1 MLIELRGLQFV
12 NKGAELMLRAILQ
25 KLPECGAEYKLA
37 MRHSEK
43 SPKDKVDA
51 IGALRK
57 ITLQKNILNL
67 NFVTYF
73 VPKFIRNFIMNKFDV
88 VFEADIDIVL
98 DGSGFAYG
106 DQWSSMAI
114 QQLCLEINRLN
125 KHGKKYIFLPQALG
139 PFSRDKDREA
149 LAKSL
154 PKAELIIAR
163 ERESVKNL
171 EATLANTQNVHHF
184 PDFTNIVKGNL
195 PDYYTNG
202 NRKFLIIPNNK
213 MLSSKNNNTEWS
225 DRYVDILVASGKFA
239 ISEGYEVAILNHEGV
254 KDDNICKQIQAALDK
269 DIEIIRESDPL
280 KVKGIIGASRA
291 LICSRFH
298 GCVSALSQG
307 VPVIGTSWS
316 FKYEQLYAEY
326 GQKHR
331 LVGSDISEGNLATLV
346 SEALAEGQ
354 MELSEEALEYKE
366 QSMQM
371 WELVFTAI
379 KNADSSV
386 K

>member
-43 SPKDKVDA
+43 SPKDKVDT

-67 NFVTYF
+67 NFATYLM
-73 VPKFIRNFIMNKFDV
+73 PKFIRNFIMKKFGV

-139 PFSRDKDREA
+139 PFSRDKDKEV

-154 PKAELIIAR
+154 PKAELIFAR

-239 ISEGYEVAILNHEGV
+239 ISEGYEVVILNHEGV
-254 KDDNICKQIQAALDK
+254 KDDNICKQIQAALDQ

-331 LVGSDISEGNLATLV
+331 LVGSGISEEKLATLV
-346 SEALAEGQ
+346 LEALAEGQ

-379 KNADSSV
+379 KNAN
-386 K
+386 

>member
-1 MLIELRGLQFV
+1 MIIELRGLQFV

-57 ITLQKNILNL
+57 VTLQKNILNL
-67 NFVTYF
+67 NFVTYIM
-73 VPKFIRNFIMNKFDV
+73 PKFIRNFIMKKFGV

-139 PFSRDKDREA
+139 PFSRDKDKEV
-149 LAKSL
+149 LANSL
-154 PKAELIIAR
+154 PRAELIFAR
-163 ERESVKNL
+163 EKESVKNL
-171 EATLANTQNVHHF
+171 EAILASTQNVHHF

-195 PDYYTNG
+195 PNYYSNG

-213 MLSSKNNNTEWS
+213 MLSSKNNNSEWS
-225 DRYVDILVASGKFA
+225 DRYVNILVASGKHA
-239 ISEGYEVAILNHEGV
+239 LSKGYEVTILNHEGI
-254 KDDNICKQIQAALDK
+254 KDDNICKQIQAALDQ

-316 FKYEQLYAEY
+316 FKYEQLYSEY
-326 GQKHR
+326 GQRHR
-331 LVGSDISEGNLATLV
+331 LVGSDISENKLANLV
-346 SEALAEGQ
+346 EEALDEGQ
-354 MELSEEALEYKE
+354 VELSEEALVYKK

-371 WELVFTAI
+371 WDLVFAAI
-379 KNADSSV
+379 KNTNLSV